1 MKLNSL
7 EFKNLVINEIK
18 NLAKTENWQDESL
31 ISEKTLSVLSENEYD
46 IVDFSSDIQP
56 SIEDELIDIKEVNKL
71 NEELKRM
78 RQLVDFRNP
87 FFEKN
92 KL

>member
-18 NLAKTENWQDESL
+18 NLAKIEKWQDEIL
-31 ISEKTLSVLSENEYD
+31 ISENTLSVLSENEYD
-46 IVDFSSDIQP
+46 VVDFSSDIQP

-78 RQLVDFRNP
+78 RDLVDFRNP
-87 FFEKN
+87 FFEK
-92 KL
+92 KQL